1 MTRPGP
7 SPYLGQRAESR
18 FQNAAPG
25 SSTVRQNGG
34 KTRNGWGGA
43 LPSRSYPPHRPPG
56 TRRTP
61 TLRAFPSVFSAPAPP
76 VGSSWQSHL
85 TVRSPQGAS
94 RLPRTESLVPAP
106 KNSFSLLAQ
115 HSSLVGKLP
124 CSLPSRLPKSTCL
137 TPAFSLFS
145 RILAPGGGGGGDK
158 CATWNAVVRGPI
170 QPCAGPP
177 HPLLLGPSPFCLM
190 KNDRMLTALS
200 PEALPS
206 ALAMMGHPL
215 RGLEMDKVTPS

>member
-43 LPSRSYPPHRPPG
+43 LPSRSYPPTPPAP
-56 TRRTP
+56 RDSAHP
-61 TLRAFPSVFSAPAPP
+61 DSPSLPLCVLSSCPP

-177 HPLLLGPSPFCLM
+177 HPLLLGPSPFI
-190 KNDRMLTALS
+190 S
-200 PEALPS
+200 
-206 ALAMMGHPL
+206 
-215 RGLEMDKVTPS
+215 

>member
-34 KTRNGWGGA
+34 KPGTAGVGPF
-43 LPSRSYPPHRPPG
+43 LPEATPPHRPPG

-61 TLRAFPSVFSAPAPP
+61 TLRAFPSVFSAPAPT

-106 KNSFSLLAQ
+106 KNSFWLLAQ

-145 RILAPGGGGGGDK
+145 RILAPGGGGGGVK
-158 CATWNAVVRGPI
+158 CATWIAVVRGPI

-177 HPLLLGPSPFCLM
+177 HPLLLGPSPFI
-190 KNDRMLTALS
+190 S
-200 PEALPS
+200 
-206 ALAMMGHPL
+206 
-215 RGLEMDKVTPS
+215 